1 MNETI
6 SSTWAQS
13 NIEQSFV
20 FPTVVRT
27 YVFYFILFYFVLSC
41 FIFSLVLS
49 LCFPLYWQQA
59 LQLVSGEFNDEF
71 FAGGD
76 VRMGDIVL
84 LVDSDTR
91 IPEDCLSKSSGERAA
106 DRKTAEMSRGTG

>member
-1 MNETI
+1 MC
-6 SSTWAQS
+6 
-13 NIEQSFV
+13 V
-20 FPTVVRT
+20 CM
-27 YVFYFILFYFVLSC
+27 YVSGIHAVT
-41 FIFSLVLS
+41 
-49 LCFPLYWQQA
+49 QA

-91 IPEDCLSKSSGERAA
+91 VPEDCLSKSSGV
-106 DRKTAEMSRGTG
+106 

>member
-1 MNETI
+1 MSASNFETLVLFFI
-6 SSTWAQS
+6 QRVV
-13 NIEQSFV
+13 FV
-20 FPTVVRT
+20 F
-27 YVFYFILFYFVLSC
+27 LFV
-41 FIFSLVLS
+41 
-49 LCFPLYWQQA
+49 CFPFFSYLVFCFALYRQQA

-91 IPEDCLSKSSGERAA
+91 IPEDCLSKSSGERTA
-106 DRKTAEMSRGTG
+106 DGKERRRELSRVMQ

>member
-1 MNETI
+1 M
-6 SSTWAQS
+6 
-13 NIEQSFV
+13 
-20 FPTVVRT
+20 
-27 YVFYFILFYFVLSC
+27 
-41 FIFSLVLS
+41 
-49 LCFPLYWQQA
+49 
-59 LQLVSGEFNDEF
+59 SGEFNDEF

-106 DRKTAEMSRGTG
+106 INCGKTVERCRE

>member
-1 MNETI
+1 MVGWLAGWLVDSHEL
-6 SSTWAQS
+6 
-13 NIEQSFV
+13 FV
-20 FPTVVRT
+20 R
-27 YVFYFILFYFVLSC
+27 LLSC
-41 FIFSLVLS
+41 SRFCVLTCNLFSPHFCS
-49 LCFPLYWQQA
+49 QQA

-91 IPEDCLSKSSGERAA
+91 IPEDCLSKSSGEREN
-106 DRKTAEMSRGTG
+106 DSERVEVSRMAE